1 MLGATLA
8 RRFPSAVR
16 SDRVAPAVKPS
27 SQVTLRSAAAS
38 CPAHWWSFTSTVSCL
53 SVRSRHRHSSC
64 RLADCSVGGFTAG
77 PFGLRVASRVRPLS
91 RRDLST
97 TYWVDRGEFSTAEPL
112 PSRHCGKDPLS
123 ASLLVGGAGV
133 RANDLHDR

>member
-1 MLGATLA
+1 MVGATLV

-16 SDRVAPAVKPS
+16 SDRVALAVKPS

-38 CPAHWWSFTSTVSCL
+38 CPALWWSFTSSVSCL

-77 PFGLRVASRVRPLS
+77 PFGLRVASREEPRC

-97 TYWVDRGEFSTAEPL
+97 TYRLAERKLST
-112 PSRHCGKDPLS
+112 DPVLS
-123 ASLLVGGAGV
+123 GVSVEKSDLLVGGASV
-133 RANDLHDR
+133 RADHLNDG

>member
-38 CPAHWWSFTSTVSCL
+38 CLALWWSFTSTVSCL

-77 PFGLRVASRVRPLS
+77 PFGLRVASRLKPLY
-91 RRDLST
+91 RRHLST
-97 TYWVDRGEFSTAEPL
+97 TYRVTERELST
-112 PSRHCGKDPLS
+112 D
-123 ASLLVGGAGV
+123 LVV
-133 RANDLHDR
+133 

>member
-1 MLGATLA
+1 MVGATLA

-16 SDRVAPAVKPS
+16 SDRVALAVKPS

-38 CPAHWWSFTSTVSCL
+38 CPALWWSFTSSVSYL

-77 PFGLRVASRVRPLS
+77 PFGLRVASRAGPRC

-97 TYWVDRGEFSTAEPL
+97 TYRASMSKLSTN
-112 PSRHCGKDPLS
+112 PSRIGLTVEKSD
-123 ASLLVGGAGV
+123 LLVGGASV
-133 RANDLHDR
+133 RADHLYDG